1 MHHSQQNNVLKQFAN
16 APSRCRPAIKVE
28 VLRSNISLIFRAY
41 RYSIQHWYVLFY
53 LD

>member
-1 MHHSQQNNVLKQFAN
+1 MHHWQRNNVVKQFAN

-28 VLRSNISLIFRAY
+28 FLRSNISRIFRVY
-41 RYSIQHWYVLFY
+41 TYSIQHWYVLFY